1 MKFQRWTAPV
11 TIGACAVALCA
22 GIFTSME
29 AQQPPAAG
37 RGGGRG
43 GSAVNV
49 FTAADAN
56 KDGFVSRE
64 ELKAAFAKWL
74 AAGDTAGSG
83 SVTQEQLATALN
95 AAFPQPVMAAP
106 VARPQNQTPNPAD
119 VEKMMAALPDKAP
132 AKPKKAHKI
141 LVLSK
146 AAGFVH
152 SCIPLVSKTMEAMGE
167 KTGAW
172 TATVTYDP
180 ATITAE
186 NLKQYDLVFLN
197 NTTGAFLDDPNDAA
211 ATAAR
216 KKALLEFI
224 RSGKGIAGIHA
235 AGDSYHEAK
244 NAPAAPM
251 AGGGGRGPGTQLAA
265 QMMTLADKNGD
276 KKLGREELSALA
288 DNWFDKL
295 DTGAAGKVSQADFA
309 ARFASVLPAP
319 AAPGGRGPG
328 MPATGRPGRDPQVGT
343 WPEFNQII
351 GGFFKYHWLDPQ
363 LITVKIDDPKSPVT
377 AMFHGQEFEIH
388 DETYTFGMEVWSRTN
403 IHVLTS
409 IDYDKMSDAD
419 KAKEDY
425 PRADHDYGLSWIRR
439 EGKGRLFYEAHGHS
453 ERIYAMKP
461 MLEHVLA
468 GVQYALGDL
477 KADDSPSV
485 KK

>member
-1 MKFQRWTAPV
+1 M
-11 TIGACAVALCA
+11 
-22 GIFTSME
+22 
-29 AQQPPAAG
+29 
-37 RGGGRG
+37 
-43 GSAVNV
+43 NV

-56 KDGFVSRE
+56 KDGFVSRD
-64 ELKAAFAKWL
+64 ELRAAFAKWL
-74 AAGDTAGSG
+74 SEADAANSG

-95 AAFPQPVMAAP
+95 AAFPQPAAP
-106 VARPQNQTPNPAD
+106 AGGAGRGAQNQTPKAD
-119 VEKMMAALPDKAP
+119 DVDKMMAALPANAP
-132 AKPKKAHKI
+132 ARPKQPRKV

-152 SCIPLVSKTMEAMGE
+152 SCIPLVGKMMEAMGS

-180 ATITAE
+180 ATVTAD

-197 NTTGAFLDDPNDAA
+197 NTTGAFLDDPADAA

-216 KKALLEFI
+216 KKALLEFV
-224 RSGKGIAGIHA
+224 RSGKGLAGIHA
-235 AGDSYHEAK
+235 ASDSYHEAK
-244 NAPAAPM
+244 TSGPAGA
-251 AGGGGRGPGTQLAA
+251 AGGGRGPGTQLAM
-265 QMMTLADKNGD
+265 QMVTAGDKNAD
-276 KKLGREELSALA
+276 RKLSREELTSLA
-288 DNWFDKL
+288 DAWFDKL
-295 DTGAAGKVSQADFA
+295 DTGAAGKVSQADFT
-309 ARFASVLPAP
+309 ARFASVLPANP
-319 AAPGGRGPG
+319 AAAAGGGRGPG
-328 MPATGRPGRDPQVGT
+328 AGAVGRPGRDPQVGT
-343 WPEFNQII
+343 WPEFNTMI

-377 AMFHGQEFEIH
+377 AMFHGQEFDIH

-403 IHVLTS
+403 LHVLTS

-439 EGKGRLFYEAHGHS
+439 EGKGRVFYEAHGHN
-453 ERIYAMKP
+453 EKVYAITP

-477 KADDSPSV
+477 KADDTPSAKA